1 MVKNR
6 KLLLE
11 ILAALLVVIL
21 ITGCLGAEKA
31 PQPAPDMGTGLR
43 GLRSE
48 AERAPSMAAPMAEK
62 DSAESS
68 LPTERKIIKKAN
80 LEIEVED
87 FNRAAE
93 KVEAVAK
100 GVGGFVS
107 DSNVYVTDSGH
118 RRGTLTLR
126 VPEAKF
132 QEAVKGLE
140 GVGEV
145 KSRSTS
151 GQDVTEEYIDL
162 EARLK
167 NYQRQE
173 ERYLDLLKMANT
185 TTDVLKVEEQLERV
199 RGEIERLTGRLRYLS
214 SRVEL
219 ATITAGLY
227 EPEPI
232 TRAWGLREAFG
243 EAVEGFIGT
252 INGLIV
258 LTGTLLPLAIVLIL
272 LFVAYRRIRYGGG

>member
-21 ITGCLGAEKA
+21 IAGCLGAEKA

-43 GLRSE
+43 G
-48 AERAPSMAAPMAEK
+48 ERAASPPSFAAEKAAPEP
-62 DSAESS
+62 S
-68 LPTERKIIKKAN
+68 LPTERKIIKTAS
-80 LEIEVED
+80 LRIEVED
-87 FNRAAE
+87 FNKAVER
-93 KVEAVAK
+93 VEAVAQ

-126 VPEAKF
+126 VPEARF

-140 GVGEV
+140 TVGEV

-173 ERYLDLLKMANT
+173 ERYLELLKMANT

-214 SRVEL
+214 SRVDL
-219 ATITAGLY
+219 ATVTAELY
-227 EPEPI
+227 EPEPV
-232 TRAWGLREAFG
+232 TRAWGLREALG
-243 EAVEGFIGT
+243 DAVEGFIGT

-258 LTGTLLPLAIVLIL
+258 LTGTLLPVAIVLIL
-272 LFVAYRRIRYGGG
+272 LYAAYRRIRYGGGP